1 MINIKYLLFACLI
14 KNIFFKS
21 KMFNSSILKDVN
33 KIIFFNNDIDLIY
46 KIILAKKE
54 NMHFLSKG
62 YVFL

>member
-1 MINIKYLLFACLI
+1 
-14 KNIFFKS
+14 
-21 KMFNSSILKDVN
+21 MFNSSILKDVN